1 MIAPRLLIPAL
12 LLCLLSGLSSQ
23 LCAVTV
29 TTRGINNP
37 AIYGIDFGDGLR
49 AYYGKEE
56 RVLSISQQEYVTATF
71 RVLEINIVTDGSA
84 LLRIYYSRPL
94 RVGELA
100 QALSDSGTA
109 AGIPAGSIIQQPL
122 PPQVQAMAD
131 RASGVADAATS
142 STVIKEYPIATH
154 AHTIE
159 FRINDRDE
167 LIELHDQLK
176 KHWLKE
182 PAYFEGGQIVDEDG
196 ATDKEM
202 KPRSLGGTLFKVQG

>member
-1 MIAPRLLIPAL
+1 MIHLRRLLPAL
-12 LLCLLSGLSSQ
+12 LLYALGTQ

-29 TTRGINNP
+29 MSRSIRNK

-56 RVLSISQQEYVTATF
+56 AVLSISQQEYVTAAF
-71 RVLEINIVTDGSA
+71 RVLELNIVTDGTA
-84 LLRIYYSRPL
+84 MLRIYYSRPL
-94 RVGELA
+94 RAGELA
-100 QALSDSGTA
+100 QALSDTGTA

-131 RASGVADAATS
+131 RASSVAEAATS

-159 FRINDRDE
+159 YRINSREE
-167 LIELHDQLK
+167 LIELHNELK

-182 PAYFEGGQIVDEDG
+182 PAYYEAGQIVDEQD
-196 ATDKEM
+196 AVDTEM
-202 KPRSLGGTLFKVQG
+202 KPRSLGGTLFKVNG